1 MRLMILAIVLTTLAY
16 ALLRV
21 FWPVLRSR
29 RGTLSFCGASL
40 IVFGAWM
47 MARFIDGRFAPPA
60 GWLVSTWVGASLV
73 CIGVGLT
80 LLLLRKMG
88 SVARRIGA
96 LSAAAPAVDESRRRF
111 LGGSL
116 ALPGVAVSIGVGGAS
131 GGAGEFTVRH
141 VEVAL
146 AGLPPALH
154 GFRIGQ
160 ITDVHI
166 GDFIRPEY
174 LARAVDAMNA
184 ANVDLQVMT
193 GDLIDDLTLLE
204 PTFEALGRCRAA
216 HGMLAVLG
224 NHEKFRGLAEVLAAY
239 ERHERGPVR
248 LLVDQNVALTHRGAT
263 LRVVGV
269 DYPMRR
275 RTESGN
281 RLERQRDK
289 MRTSA
294 ETAFHGCQPGETV
307 LCLTHHPD
315 FFQFAEERGAALTLA
330 GHTHGGQVAFLGR
343 SLLQTYE
350 HMFGLYAR
358 PRGQLYVSGGTGHWL
373 PFRVGVPTE
382 VTILTLRPA

>member
-1 MRLMILAIVLTTLAY
+1 MILAIVLTTLAY
-16 ALLRV
+16 GLLRV
-21 FWPVLRSR
+21 FWPAVRSR
-29 RGTLSFCGASL
+29 RGTMSFWGAAL
-40 IVFGAWM
+40 LVFGAWM
-47 MARFIDGRFAPPA
+47 LARFIDGRFAPPA

-73 CIGVGLT
+73 CIGLGLA
-80 LLLLRKMG
+80 LILLRG
-88 SVARRIGA
+88 VGGLARRLGA
-96 LSAAAPAVDESRRRF
+96 LSAAAPEIDASRRRF
-111 LGGSL
+111 IGGGL

-131 GGAGEFTVRH
+131 GGAGDFTVRH
-141 VEVAL
+141 VDIAIP
-146 AGLPPALH
+146 GLPRAFH

-166 GDFIRPEY
+166 GDFIQPEY

-184 ANVDLQVMT
+184 ANVHLQVMT

-204 PTFEALGRCRAA
+204 PTFEALGRCRAP

-224 NHEKFRGLAEVLAAY
+224 NHEKFRGLGEVLAAY
-239 ERHERGPVR
+239 ERHQHGPVR
-248 LLVDQNVALTHRGAT
+248 LLVDQNVLLTHQGAP

-275 RTESGN
+275 RSESGN
-281 RLERQRDK
+281 RRERQRSM
-289 MRTSA
+289 MRASA
-294 ETAFHGCQPGETV
+294 DVAFRGCAARETV

-315 FFQFAEERGAALTLA
+315 FFEFAEERGAALTLA

-350 HMFGLYAR
+350 HMFGLYKR

-382 VTILTLRPA
+382 VTILTLRAA

>member
-1 MRLMILAIVLTTLAY
+1 MILAIVLTTLAY
-16 ALLRV
+16 GLLRAM
-21 FWPVLRSR
+21 WPALRSR
-29 RGTLSFCGASL
+29 RGSMSFWGAAL
-40 IVFGAWM
+40 VVFGVWM
-47 MARFIDGRFAPPA
+47 LARFIDGRFAPPA
-60 GWLVSTWVGASLV
+60 GWLVSSWVGASLV
-73 CIGVGLT
+73 CIGVGLAMI
-80 LLLLRKMG
+80 LLRG
-88 SVARRIGA
+88 VSGLARRIGA
-96 LSAAAPAVDESRRRF
+96 LTTAAPEVDESRRRF
-111 LGGSL
+111 IGGGL

-141 VEVAL
+141 VDVRV
-146 AGLPPALH
+146 AGLPPAFH

-166 GDFIRPEY
+166 GDFIQPEY

-184 ANVDLQVMT
+184 ANVHLQVMT

-224 NHEKFRGLAEVLAAY
+224 NHEKFRGLGEVLAAY
-239 ERHERGPVR
+239 ERHAQGPVR
-248 LLVDQNVALTHRGAT
+248 LLVDQNVLLTHQGAP

-275 RTESGN
+275 RSDAGN
-281 RLERQRDK
+281 RRERQRAM

-294 ETAFHGCQPGETV
+294 EVAFRGCLPGETV
-307 LCLTHHPD
+307 MCLTHHPD
-315 FFQFAEERGAALTLA
+315 FFPFAEERGAALTLA

-343 SLLQTYE
+343 SLLQTYD
-350 HMFGLYAR
+350 HMFGLYKR

-373 PFRVGVPTE
+373 PFRVGMPTE